1 MICFSKII
9 SEGVFIMD
17 QQKIGRF
24 ISELRKEL
32 GMTQTELGEK
42 LGVSYK
48 AVSKWETGRNL
59 PDPSLY
65 EHLCAAL
72 GITLTEL
79 FNGERI
85 EQEHIAEKSD
95 QIIKNVMESNKENK
109 VLQIISAIATAAG
122 TILIFVPALNGLGQ
136 TPSIVIISAGL
147 LLLFIGMSFKLTS
160 WKRSNGKTVKN
171 TGMGFTSGL
180 TLLFIT
186 LKLTGRIHWPWIWV
200 TAPLWMGISLV
211 TVLLAVIY
219 VIGKIKKQ
227 W

>member
-1 MICFSKII
+1 
-9 SEGVFIMD
+9 MD

-147 LLLFIGMSFKLTS
+147 LLLFIGMSF
-160 WKRSNGKTVKN
+160 
-171 TGMGFTSGL
+171 
-180 TLLFIT
+180 IT

-200 TAPLWMGISLV
+200 TAPLWMGIFLV

>member
-1 MICFSKII
+1 M
-9 SEGVFIMD
+9 
-17 QQKIGRF
+17 
-24 ISELRKEL
+24 
-32 GMTQTELGEK
+32 
-42 LGVSYK
+42 
-48 AVSKWETGRNL
+48 
-59 PDPSLY
+59 
-65 EHLCAAL
+65 
-72 GITLTEL
+72 TEL

-186 LKLTGRIHWPWIWV
+186 LKLTGRIHWSWIWV
-200 TAPLWMGISLV
+200 TAPLWIGIFLV